1 MSSDDRKRQLNDM
14 HRQTAVKVEKIIQT
28 IYLLKIILLDDKK
41 KIAVKNIFK
50 IIWKFKMDNIIY
62 MI

>member
-1 MSSDDRKRQLNDM
+1 M
-14 HRQTAVKVEKIIQT
+14 HRQTAVKVEKIIPT
-28 IYLLKIILLDDKK
+28 IYLLKIYCQMIKK
-41 KIAVKNIFK
+41 KITVKNIYK

>member
-1 MSSDDRKRQLNDM
+1 M
-14 HRQTAVKVEKIIQT
+14 HRQTAVKVEKIIPT
-28 IYLLKIILLDDKK
+28 IYLLKIYCQMIKKK